1 MDFQLFQGAAPARR
15 GPARMSRSRVASDAP
30 LSVFFHP
37 RYWVIWIMAAALR
50 LTVLLP
56 YSGRVVVGDA
66 LGAAFYRLM
75 GRRKHVARVN
85 LELCFPKMSAIE
97 RERLLK
103 EHFAALGVAFVE
115 MGAAWWA
122 SDRKLEGLAEVKGL
136 EHLEAALE
144 KGRGA
149 ILLSAHFV
157 FLEIG
162 LRLFSR
168 TMPCYMIYRPNRN
181 PLLDRIIQNGRNRH
195 PGEMISRD
203 DARSLLRA
211 LKRNHPVWYPPDM
224 DHGRRNSVFADFFGQ
239 PAATVKATARYAKM
253 SGSPVIPFY
262 FFRKPGFRGYEIV
275 LLPPLEDFPS
285 GDEQKDARRV
295 NAVLESEIRKH
306 PEQYL
311 WAHRRF
317 KTRPDANE
325 DVYRR

>member
-1 MDFQLFQGAAPARR
+1 
-15 GPARMSRSRVASDAP
+15 MSKSSAGRDAS
-30 LSVFFHP
+30 LSTFLHP
-37 RYWVIWIMAAALR
+37 RYWVIWSMAAVLR
-50 LTVLLP
+50 LIVLLP
-56 YSGRVVVGDA
+56 YSGRVAVGNFV
-66 LGAAFYRLM
+66 GFAFYRLM
-75 GRRKHVARVN
+75 GRRSHVARTN
-85 LELCFPKMSAIE
+85 LELCFPKMSAAQ
-97 RERLLK
+97 RESLLK
-103 EHFAALGVAFVE
+103 AHFNALGVAFVE
-115 MGAAWWA
+115 MGAAWWV
-122 SDRKLEGLAEVKGL
+122 SDRRLDGLAEIQGL
-136 EHLEAALE
+136 EHLKAALE
-144 KGRGA
+144 KGKGA

-168 TMPCYMIYRPNRN
+168 VMPCYMIYRPNRN
-181 PLLDRIIQNGRNRH
+181 ALLDRIIQRGRTRH

-262 FFRKPGFRGYEIV
+262 FFRKRGFGGYKIV

-285 GDEQKDARRV
+285 GDELKDARRV
-295 NAVLESEIRKH
+295 NAVLEAEIRKH

-317 KTRPDANE
+317 KTRPDPNE

>member
-1 MDFQLFQGAAPARR
+1 
-15 GPARMSRSRVASDAP
+15 MSSPSVSGEAP
-30 LSVFFHP
+30 LSAFLHP
-37 RYWVIWIMAAALR
+37 RYWVIWIMAGMLRAL
-50 LTVLLP
+50 VLLP
-56 YSGRVVVGDA
+56 YSGRVIVGSA
-66 LGAAFYRLM
+66 LGAVFYRLM
-75 GRRKHVARVN
+75 GRRNHVARIN
-85 LELCFPKMSAIE
+85 LELCFPKLSQAR
-97 RERLLK
+97 RESLLK
-103 EHFAALGVAFVE
+103 AHFAALGVAFVE
-115 MGAAWWA
+115 MGAAWWVP
-122 SDRKLEGLAEVKGL
+122 DRRLEGLAEIQGL
-136 EHLEAALE
+136 EHLQAALE

-168 TMPCYMIYRPNRN
+168 VMPCYMIYRPNRN
-181 PLLDRIIQNGRNRH
+181 PLLDRIIQRGRTRH

-211 LKRNHPVWYPPDM
+211 LKKNHPVWYPPDM

-262 FFRKPGFRGYEIV
+262 FFRKRGFDGYKIM
-275 LLPPLEDFPS
+275 LRPPLENFPS
-285 GDEQKDARRV
+285 GDELEDARRV
-295 NAVLESEIRKH
+295 NAVLESEIVKH

>member
-1 MDFQLFQGAAPARR
+1 M
-15 GPARMSRSRVASDAP
+15 
-30 LSVFFHP
+30 
-37 RYWVIWIMAAALR
+37 MAGVLR
-50 LTVLLP
+50 LLVQLP
-56 YSGRVVVGDA
+56 YSGRVIVGNA

-75 GRRKHVARVN
+75 ARRKHVARVN
-85 LELCFPKMSAIE
+85 LKLCFPKMSDE
-97 RERLLK
+97 KRERLLK
-103 EHFAALGVAFVE
+103 AHFIALGVAFVE
-115 MGAAWWA
+115 MGAAWWL
-122 SDRKLEGLAEVKGL
+122 SDRRLEGLAEVKGL
-136 EHLEAALE
+136 EHLQAALE
-144 KGRGA
+144 KGKGA

-168 TMPCYMIYRPNRN
+168 VMPCYMIYRPNRN
-181 PLLDRIIQNGRNRH
+181 PLLDRIIQRGRTRH

-211 LKRNHPVWYPPDM
+211 LKQNHPVWYPPDM

-253 SGSPVIPFY
+253 SGAPVIPFY
-262 FFRKPGFRGYEIV
+262 FFRKRGFRGYRIV
-275 LLPPLEDFPS
+275 LLPPLENYPS
-285 GDEQKDARRV
+285 GDELEDARRV
-295 NAVLESEIRKH
+295 NAVLESEILKH

-317 KTRPDANE
+317 KTRPDAHE

>member
-1 MDFQLFQGAAPARR
+1 M
-15 GPARMSRSRVASDAP
+15 RSPNAGRDAP
-30 LSVFFHP
+30 PRSLLHP
-37 RYWVIWIMAAALR
+37 RYWVIWMMAGTLR
-50 LTVLLP
+50 LLVLLP
-56 YSGRVVVGDA
+56 FSGRVVVGNA
-66 LGAAFYRLM
+66 LGAVFHGLM
-75 GRRKHVARVN
+75 GRRKHVAEVN
-85 LELCFPKMSAIE
+85 LELCFPDLSEDE

-103 EHFAALGVAFVE
+103 AHFAALGVAVLE

-122 SDRKLEGLAEVKGL
+122 SDRRLEGLAEIEGL
-136 EHLEAALE
+136 EYLHAALE
-144 KGRGA
+144 QGKGA

-168 TMPCYMIYRPNRN
+168 VMPCYMIYRPNRN
-181 PLLDRIIQNGRNRH
+181 PLLDRIIQRGRTRH
-195 PGEMISRD
+195 PGEMLSRD
-203 DARSLLRA
+203 DARGLLRA
-211 LKRNHPVWYPPDM
+211 LKRNNPVWYPPDM

-253 SGSPVIPFY
+253 SGAPVIPFY
-262 FFRKPGFRGYEIV
+262 FFRKSGFGGYRIV

-295 NAVLESEIRKH
+295 NAVLEAEIRKH

-317 KTRPDANE
+317 KTRPDPNE

>member
-1 MDFQLFQGAAPARR
+1 
-15 GPARMSRSRVASDAP
+15 
-30 LSVFFHP
+30 
-37 RYWVIWIMAAALR
+37 MAALLR
-50 LTVLLP
+50 LMVLLP
-56 YSGRVVVGDA
+56 YPGRVVVGNV
-66 LGAAFYRLM
+66 LGVAFYRLM
-75 GRRKHVARVN
+75 SRRKRVARIN
-85 LELCFPKMSAIE
+85 LELCFPELSTTQ

-103 EHFAALGVAFVE
+103 AHFAALGVAFVE

-122 SDRKLEGLAEVKGL
+122 SDRRLEALAEIEGLEY
-136 EHLEAALE
+136 LEAALKE
-144 KGRGA
+144 GKGA

-168 TMPCYMIYRPNRN
+168 TRPCYMIYRPNRN
-181 PLLDRIIQNGRNRH
+181 PLLDRIIQRGRTRH

-211 LKRNHPVWYPPDM
+211 LKQNQPVWYPPDM

-262 FFRKPGFRGYEIV
+262 FFRKRGFRGYKIV

-285 GDEQKDARRV
+285 GDELKDARRV

-317 KTRPDANE
+317 KTRPDPNE

>member
-1 MDFQLFQGAAPARR
+1 
-15 GPARMSRSRVASDAP
+15 MSRPGVESDAP
-30 LSVFFHP
+30 LRVFLHP
-37 RYWVIWIMAAALR
+37 RYWVIWLMAALLR
-50 LTVLLP
+50 LMVLLP
-56 YSGRVVVGDA
+56 YPGRVVVGNV
-66 LGAAFYRLM
+66 LGVAFYRLM
-75 GRRKHVARVN
+75 SRRKRVARIN
-85 LELCFPKMSAIE
+85 LELCFPELSTTQ

-103 EHFAALGVAFVE
+103 AHFAALGVAFVE

-122 SDRKLEGLAEVKGL
+122 SDRRLEALAEIEGLEY
-136 EHLEAALE
+136 LEAALKE
-144 KGRGA
+144 GKGA

-168 TMPCYMIYRPNRN
+168 TRPCYMIYRPNRN
-181 PLLDRIIQNGRNRH
+181 PLLDRIIQRGRTRH

-211 LKRNHPVWYPPDM
+211 LKQNQPVWYPPDM

-262 FFRKPGFRGYEIV
+262 FFRKRGFRGYKIV

-285 GDEQKDARRV
+285 GDELKDARRV

-317 KTRPDANE
+317 KTRPDPNE